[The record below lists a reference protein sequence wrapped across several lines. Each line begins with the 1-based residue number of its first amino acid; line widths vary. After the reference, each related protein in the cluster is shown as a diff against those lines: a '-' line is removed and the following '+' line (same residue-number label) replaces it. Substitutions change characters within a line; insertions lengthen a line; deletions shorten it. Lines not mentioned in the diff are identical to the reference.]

1 MFLGDPALGRES
13 LADLVDAYAED
24 EAEPTPGLETVGV
37 WDRLQGP
44 LGGALLRSVA
54 AVESAW
60 LAWSGLVPFNLERPA
75 MLGAAALVAFAG
87 ALAPSL
93 GMGLGLGVLI
103 AGVLVSGAWIVGAGL
118 LVAGVLWWW
127 FLARRSPGAAV
138 LPLAAPVLG
147 AVKLGPAQPLLSGF
161 ALRPLPAAATA
172 LLGGVLA
179 AVAAAVSAG
188 GPPYLDVWAP
198 YVVDVWNADLALAS
212 LRTLATSPAAY
223 VALAGWPLAAV
234 VMSLACARAT
244 RAGAAVGAV
253 LGAGVLGGAYYL
265 ASRVA
270 DALDSPGQWAGNG
283 LAVSL
288 GASLILMLLVTALGA
303 PMRAEED
310 EAPARRRELT

>member
-1 MFLGDPALGRES
+1 M
-13 LADLVDAYAED
+13 
-24 EAEPTPGLETVGV
+24 
-37 WDRLQGP
+37 
-44 LGGALLRSVA
+44 
-54 AVESAW
+54 
-60 LAWSGLVPFNLERPA
+60 
-75 MLGAAALVAFAG
+75 
-87 ALAPSL
+87 
-93 GMGLGLGVLI
+93 
-103 AGVLVSGAWIVGAGL
+103 
-118 LVAGVLWWW
+118 
-127 FLARRSPGAAV
+127 
-138 LPLAAPVLG
+138 
-147 AVKLGPAQPLLSGF
+147 
-161 ALRPLPAAATA
+161 
-172 LLGGVLA
+172 LA

-212 LRTLATSPAAY
+212 VRALVTSPAAY

-244 RAGAAVGAV
+244 RAGAALGAV

-310 EAPARRRELT
+310 EAPPRRRGS